1 MRDARE
7 ILVSASN
14 IPVALATALFL
25 GVGRRFAG
33 VSGFAEVLWQV
44 VFRGGSAVGQAG
56 VVAVS
61 QLVGAGHCWGF
72 GLVWLAIELRVKCG

>member
-1 MRDARE
+1 MS
-7 ILVSASN
+7 VSASN

-25 GVGRRFAG
+25 GVGRGLAG

-61 QLVGAGHCWGF
+61 QLVGAGHCGF
-72 GLVWLAIELRVKCG
+72 WVSMACPLSCE